1 MLLPLP
7 DARALSCASLCV
19 LLCLAQDDFGAHC
32 SGSVEVLKL
41 DLGSGQI
48 VSQSKHRGSI
58 ATGLPGSVL
67 NVGRLVAVISSD
79 GRSLCT
85 ASVTGV
91 CTSVS
96 DAIIHM
102 VPSLYC

>member
-1 MLLPLP
+1 MLPSEALV
-7 DARALSCASLCV
+7 LSCASIRV
-19 LLCLAQDDFGAHC
+19 LLCLARDNFLAQC
-32 SGSVEVLKL
+32 SGSAEVHKL
-41 DLGSGQI
+41 DLGNGQL

-67 NVGRLVAVISSD
+67 NVGGLVAVISSD

-91 CTSVS
+91 CTPVS
-96 DAIIHM
+96 DAHIHM
-102 VPSLYC
+102 VPSLSC